1 MTRGEQLYEGKA
13 KKIFATDDPDVVIHA
28 YKDDATAFNAVK
40 RGTIPGKGEVNAATT
55 AHLMRY
61 LESHAIPTHLIDHP
75 TPRELVTHKV
85 KIVMV
90 EVIVRNLTAGSM
102 AKRLGLEEGL
112 EIPTPIVEYSLK
124 SDELGDPL
132 MIDQHALFMGL
143 ATRDELDWIES
154 TSRKI
159 NELLRAY
166 LIERNLILVDFK
178 LEFGKDRAGRLMLAD
193 EISPDTC
200 RFWDRETRKKLD
212 KDRFRHDLGEVEEAY
227 HEVHRRI
234 VGG

>member
-1 MTRGEQLYEGKA
+1 MTRGDQLYEGKA
-13 KKIFATDDPDVVIHA
+13 KRIFATDDPHVVIHE
-28 YKDDATAFNAVK
+28 YKDDATAFNAQK
-40 RGTIPGKGEVNAATT
+40 RGTIAGKGEINAATT

-61 LESHAIPTHLIDHP
+61 LESHGIVTHLIDHP

-85 KIVMV
+85 EIVMV

-102 AKRLGLEEGL
+102 AKRLGLAEGL
-112 EIPTPIVEYSLK
+112 EIPIPIVEYSLK

-132 MIDQHALFMGL
+132 MNAQHALFMGL
-143 ATRDELDWIES
+143 ATRDELDLIES
-154 TSRKI
+154 TSRTI

-166 LIERNLILVDFK
+166 LLERGLILVDFK
-178 LEFGKDRAGRLMLAD
+178 LEFGRDREGKIVLAD

-212 KDRFRHDLGEVEEAY
+212 KDRFRHDLGDVAEAY

-234 VGG
+234 LGS